1 MILPVIDYGSVV
13 YDSISIYQNNKLE
26 NLQRRAAIICS
37 GAHFRTET
45 NKLLG
50 DLGWVHLKDRRN
62 YLKRV
67 YFYKI
72 YVNAS
77 PPYLNDVLRNL
88 VRNPKLR
95 ETRSSNTGKL
105 YNPKCRKA
113 KFRASFF
120 PSSIADWNN
129 LSVDLVRID
138 SLNKLKKFLNEKFVF
153 DSRVYYY
160 NSFHGKGSK
169 ILTQMRLGLSPLKGH
184 LFVYNLE
191 DNPFCQGC
199 LSHIET
205 TSHYLFECV
214 KFRNERDV
222 YLSNLAGHL
231 PTVNLPIESWNLNEM
246 VNLCTGGSIAL
257 DSNSNFHI
265 LNSTVCFIN
274 STRRFIY

>member
-1 MILPVIDYGSVV
+1 M
-13 YDSISIYQNNKLE
+13 
-26 NLQRRAAIICS
+26 
-37 GAHFRTET
+37 
-45 NKLLG
+45 
-50 DLGWVHLKDRRN
+50 
-62 YLKRV
+62 
-67 YFYKI
+67 
-72 YVNAS
+72 
-77 PPYLNDVLRNL
+77 LRNL

-153 DSRVYYY
+153 DSRVFYY
-160 NSFHGKGSK
+160 NSLHGKGSK

-214 KFRNERDV
+214 KFRNEREV

-231 PTVNLPIESWNLNEM
+231 PTVNLPFESWNLNEM
-246 VNLCTGGSIAL
+246 VNLCTSGSIAL
-257 DSNSNFHI
+257 DSVSNFYI
-265 LNSTVCFIN
+265 LNSTICFIN
-274 STRRFIY
+274 TTRRFIY